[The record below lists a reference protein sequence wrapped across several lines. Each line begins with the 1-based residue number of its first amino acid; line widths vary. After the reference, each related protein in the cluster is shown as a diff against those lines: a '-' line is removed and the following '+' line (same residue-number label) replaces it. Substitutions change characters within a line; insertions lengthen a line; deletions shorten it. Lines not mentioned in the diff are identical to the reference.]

1 MARGPSG
8 GGPEGITAVFLS
20 SSWGLGLSSI
30 SGSWTEHRQLRWLTA
45 PPFQGIS
52 SHPSWGEGLEMSPAP
67 TPLFS
72 YSFVCLPMNVLT
84 FIGHLPEWIKK
95 IWYVY
100 IMEHYSAMEKNKIVP
115 SAATWM
121 DLVIIILSE
130 SERERQTPYD
140 ITSVWNLKYD
150 THELI
155 YEIKK
160 ESWT

>member
-1 MARGPSG
+1 
-8 GGPEGITAVFLS
+8 
-20 SSWGLGLSSI
+20 
-30 SGSWTEHRQLRWLTA
+30 
-45 PPFQGIS
+45 
-52 SHPSWGEGLEMSPAP
+52 
-67 TPLFS
+67 
-72 YSFVCLPMNVLT
+72 
-84 FIGHLPEWIKK
+84 
-95 IWYVY
+95 
-100 IMEHYSAMEKNKIVP
+100 MEHYSAMEKNKIVP